1 MMKKFFTI
9 ALLALGMT
17 AVAQNVTPL
26 NIQIPD
32 LKFDSLRSLYVSE
45 PAMYRASL
53 EVLVS
58 QYAEVDKQLKSAK
71 TELKAEQEHAKAM
84 GSMIKESTSLAND
97 LIKLYTKESAEI
109 KDMQKVID
117 KQQKAL
123 NKKSALNKES
133 RETFAKVLDRER
145 NQLNRSQ
152 EEVAERQRDVNDQ
165 LKQIQN
171 MDTQL
176 QAYIAEV
183 ERKANDLAGLEA
195 VYKERLAA
203 LKAEQKTAKSL

>member
-26 NIQIPD
+26 NIQIPE
-32 LKFDSLRSLYVSE
+32 LKFDSLRSLYISE

-53 EVLVS
+53 EVIAG
-58 QYAEVDKQLKSAK
+58 QYAEVDKQIKSAK
-71 TELKAEQEHAKAM
+71 TELKAEQEHAKALAT
-84 GSMIKESTSLAND
+84 MIKESTSLAND
-97 LIKLYTKESAEI
+97 LIKLYSKEADEI
-109 KDMQKVID
+109 KDMQKVVD

-123 NKKSALNKES
+123 NKKSALNQES

-145 NQLNRSQ
+145 SQLNRSQ
-152 EEVAERQRDVNDQ
+152 EEIADRQRDVNDQ

-176 QAYIAEV
+176 QAYMAEV
-183 ERKANDLAGLEA
+183 ERKAGDIAALEA
-195 VYKERLAA
+195 VYKERLGL